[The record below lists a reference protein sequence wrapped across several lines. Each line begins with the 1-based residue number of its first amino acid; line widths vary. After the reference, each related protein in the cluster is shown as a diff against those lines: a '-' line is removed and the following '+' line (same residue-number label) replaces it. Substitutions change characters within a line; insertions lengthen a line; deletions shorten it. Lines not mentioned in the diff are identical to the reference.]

1 MGGNEGKV
9 SGGESEVGLGER
21 EERIEEMKRKRNRG
35 EARYEEWE
43 EEDKRRARRE
53 RWDRIRESKYNR
65 WYGRVKGE
73 EVPGYLKKGW
83 ERVNGEGWQG
93 LG

>member
-9 SGGESEVGLGER
+9 SEGESEVGLGER
-21 EERIEEMKRKRNRG
+21 EERIEEMKRKRDRG

-43 EEDKRRARRE
+43 EEDKRRARGE

-73 EVPGYLKKGW
+73 EGYLKKGW
-83 ERVNGEGWQG
+83 GRVDGEGWQG